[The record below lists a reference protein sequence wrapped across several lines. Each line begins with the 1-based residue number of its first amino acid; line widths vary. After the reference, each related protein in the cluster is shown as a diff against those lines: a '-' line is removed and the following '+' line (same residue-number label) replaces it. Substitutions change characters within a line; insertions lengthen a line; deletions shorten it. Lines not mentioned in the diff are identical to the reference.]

1 MTRSSL
7 TSSLVAAA
15 ILAGGLTASRPAA
28 AERWAYVANRDGN
41 SVSIVDV
48 DAAVVRHTVPVRG
61 PRGLA
66 VHPDGK
72 TVYVAAWN
80 ANTVVAIDVATR
92 ATQHLAQVV
101 AGPQDVAVHPD
112 GARAFVASRPDQLLG
127 IFDPTGATPPRAIAL
142 AVAGGLHVA
151 LSPDGARA
159 YVAHHNGEVSVVDVS
174 VPGREAL
181 VRTLT
186 DVAED
191 PTGLVGVFVD
201 HVLVAS
207 QVDNRVVS
215 VDTRLDRRLVARSG
229 GSPGGLAVRGDG
241 WAAVSP
247 LVRVALRADATL
259 RTLFT
264 GAVDAVGAAPLDVA
278 WSEGDPDD
286 PDDDVWI
293 SADAGDDT
301 ATLVGPAGAIAV
313 AVGEVPATVA
323 AGPTVEL
330 PRFLR
335 LGAARLGFAAT
346 LGRMAQRELIITNAG
361 SAGLRIDKLVWSGAA
376 GAAFA
381 VADDPCSGKTLAP
394 KASCRLIVTYRPSGD
409 DRDEAALGVASSD
422 PAAPLTWVALAG
434 VLARD

>member
-7 TSSLVAAA
+7 ASSLVAAA
-15 ILAGGLTASRPAA
+15 FLAGGLTAPRPAA
-28 AERWAYVANRDGN
+28 AERWAYVANRDSN

-80 ANTVVAIDVATR
+80 ANAVVAIDVATR
-92 ATQHLAQVV
+92 ATQTLAQVV
-101 AGPQDVAVHPD
+101 AGPSDVALHPD
-112 GARAFVASRPDQLLG
+112 GARAFVASRTDTMLG
-127 IFDPTGATPPRAIAL
+127 VFDPTGAAPPRAISL

-151 LSPDGARA
+151 LSPDGDRA
-159 YVAHHNGEVSVVDVS
+159 YVAHFDGQLSVVDVS
-174 VPGREAL
+174 VPGQETL
-181 VRTLT
+181 VHTLT

-191 PTGLVGVFVD
+191 PTGLVGVFID

-215 VDTRLDRRLVARSG
+215 VDTRLDRRLVVTSG
-229 GSPGGLAVRGDG
+229 GSPGGLALRGDG

-247 LVRVALRADATL
+247 LVRVARRADATL
-259 RTLFT
+259 QTLFT
-264 GAVDAVGAAPLDVA
+264 GAIDAVGAAPLDVA

-286 PDDDVWI
+286 AADDVWI

-301 ATLVGPAGAIAV
+301 ATLVGPTGATAV
-313 AVGEVPATVA
+313 AVGRVPATVA
-323 AGPTVEL
+323 AGPTVAL

-335 LGAARLGFAAT
+335 LGATRLGFAAT
-346 LGRMAQRELIITNAG
+346 LGRLAWRELVLTNTG
-361 SAGLRIDKLVWSGAA
+361 SIGLRLDKLVWSGSAA
-376 GAAFA
+376 TAFA
-381 VADDPCSGKTLAP
+381 VTDDACAGRTLAP
-394 KASCRLIVTYRPSGD
+394 KASCRLVITYRPSGAA
-409 DRDEAALGVASSD
+409 RDEAALGVASSD
-422 PAAPLTWVALAG
+422 PGAPLTWVALAG
-434 VLARD
+434 VPTRG